1 MMEIIFFMFLAACG
15 VSLFIEQ
22 GLDSQSAIIFV
33 VGGLGAVM
41 ALAKV
46 MP

>member
-15 VSLFIEQ
+15 VSMLVEQ
-22 GLDSQSAIIFV
+22 GADSQGAIILV

-41 ALAKV
+41 VLAKV
-46 MP
+46 MQ